1 MRRIRIA
8 VMVAAAMAVS
18 CFAGAAQASE
28 AQPRVQNIT
37 GDALV
42 CLTNASTACMDIKDN
57 VKASGQPVWVF
68 SKSGGNALQ
77 WNLTDA
83 DPNVCDGQASCG
95 GVFTPFTVHS
105 FDNMYFGDTIE
116 VIGVEG
122 DPSLCVGESGGS
134 VFLRSTEC
142 ANDRNTFWVVNGNQ
156 LINVASTD
164 SNDLTNVLTAVS
176 SANEATIEVEPPGD
190 FGTFQ
195 KWTQS
200 PA

>member
-1 MRRIRIA
+1 MQRIRIA
-8 VMVAAAMAVS
+8 MLAAATMVVS

-28 AQPRVQNIT
+28 AQPRVPNIT
-37 GDALV
+37 GDVFV

-57 VKASGQPVWVF
+57 VKASGQPVWIF
-68 SKSGGNALQ
+68 SKSGGNALN
-77 WNLTDA
+77 WNLVDQI
-83 DPNVCDGQASCG
+83 PNVCDGQSSCG
-95 GVFTPFTVHS
+95 GVYTPFTVHS
-105 FDNMYFGDTIE
+105 FDNMYSGDTVE

-122 DPSLCVGESGGS
+122 DSSLCVGESGGS

-142 ANDRNTFWVVNGNQ
+142 GNDRNTLWVVNGNQ

-164 SNDLTNVLTAVS
+164 SNDLTNVLTAAS
-176 SANEATIEVEPPGD
+176 SANEAKIEVEPPGD

-200 PA
+200 RA